1 MPMTTSF
8 ATEAHFER
16 FAGRELHHK
25 NEGGTTLGVILT
37 TEQARTTMAVPK
49 TRFVLQTAFS
59 ELVENVSTHGE
70 YVKNASSSLEV
81 QTTLAIARNETLR
94 KEYGKLE
101 LVNGGQGVLFHP
113 AVPKAGPTFEVDGLV
128 KNSTVL
134 IMNEAKSRLHPD
146 DAVAIALKARNL
158 EFAITHPEKFV
169 TVPAGV
175 LLEVAGLE
183 TVVAVAGTSGCVNG
197 ALEACEKRS
206 VRVLAPDGSGFA
218 ILPRKH
224 GSSP

>member
-1 MPMTTSF
+1 
-8 ATEAHFER
+8 
-16 FAGRELHHK
+16 
-25 NEGGTTLGVILT
+25 
-37 TEQARTTMAVPK
+37 
-49 TRFVLQTAFS
+49 
-59 ELVENVSTHGE
+59 
-70 YVKNASSSLEV
+70 
-81 QTTLAIARNETLR
+81 
-94 KEYGKLE
+94 
-101 LVNGGQGVLFHP
+101 
-113 AVPKAGPTFEVDGLV
+113 
-128 KNSTVL
+128 
-134 IMNEAKSRLHPD
+134 MNEAKSRLHPD

-158 EFAITHPEKFV
+158 EFAFTHPEKFV